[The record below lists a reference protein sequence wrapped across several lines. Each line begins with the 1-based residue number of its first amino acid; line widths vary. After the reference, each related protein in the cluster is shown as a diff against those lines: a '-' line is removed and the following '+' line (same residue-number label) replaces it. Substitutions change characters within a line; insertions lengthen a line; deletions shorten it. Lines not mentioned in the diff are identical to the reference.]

1 MDGMLLGKGM
11 GAGLSFISLIAVFML
26 RLSMLSRRE
35 SVDTYEDLAEASLWP
50 LLSIPSILSSILP
63 DDVVVVGDTRDATD
77 MPLFEAG
84 ETRDRIGALLSR
96 GVGLSW

>member
-1 MDGMLLGKGM
+1 M

-63 DDVVVVGDTRDATD
+63 DDDVVVVGDTRDATD

-84 ETRDRIGALLSR
+84 ETRDRIGALLSI